1 MAPWKITALA
11 GAAVLA
17 AGAGVSTPILHGQI
31 AEPPRPARESLPVV
45 AAVDVWGRSSQIG
58 VTVRDV
64 DEDSKAA
71 TTTGVVVDEVTGSG
85 PADKAGI
92 KSGDVIVEFDGE
104 RVRSVRQLTRLVQET
119 PVGRKVSAAV
129 SRGGQRV
136 TVSITPERGSDVRFA
151 KEFGLGRFDEG
162 DLSWVIPPE
171 PPQPPTP
178 PAAPR
183 APRPDMSPL
192 LPGFSFSYRAGS
204 GRLGIS
210 AEDLTE
216 GLSEYFGVKN
226 GALVRSV
233 TEGSPAAKAGL
244 KAGDVITSVN
254 GSHVDG
260 PSDISRG
267 LDRLDNDAEF
277 TIEIVRDKKP
287 QTLKGKLEPRQRARS
302 RTRVVV

>member
-17 AGAGVSTPILHGQI
+17 AGAGVSTPILHGQM
-31 AEPPRPARESLPVV
+31 AEPPPARESLPVV

-136 TVSITPERGSDVRFA
+136 TVSITPERGSNVRFA

-216 GLSEYFGVKN
+216 GLSEYFAVKN

-260 PSDISRG
+260 PSDISRA
-267 LDRLDNDAEF
+267 LDRLDNDPEF

>member
-1 MAPWKITALA
+1 MAPWKIMALG
-11 GAAVLA
+11 GAALIA
-17 AGAGVSTPILHGQI
+17 AGAGVSTPILHGQTP
-31 AEPPRPARESLPVV
+31 EPPPARESRPVV
-45 AAVDVWGRSSQIG
+45 AAVDMWGRSSQIG
-58 VTVRDV
+58 LTVRDV
-64 DEDSKAA
+64 EEDSKPAA
-71 TTTGVVVDEVTGSG
+71 TAGVIVDEVTGGG
-85 PADKAGI
+85 PADKAGV

-136 TVSITPERGSDVRFA
+136 TVSITPERSSNVRFA
-151 KEFGLGRFDEG
+151 KEFSLGRFDEG
-162 DLSWVIPPE
+162 DLSWVMPPE

-183 APRPDMSPL
+183 PPHPDVSPL
-192 LPGFSFSYRAGS
+192 LPGFSFSYRSGS

-210 AEDLTE
+210 TEDLTD
-216 GLSEYFGVKN
+216 GLSQYFGVKN

-233 TEGSPAAKAGL
+233 TEGSSAAKAGL

-254 GSHVDG
+254 GSQVDG
-260 PSDISRG
+260 PSDISRALG
-267 LDRLDNDAEF
+267 DDGEF

-287 QTLKGKLEPRQRARS
+287 QTLKGKLEPRQRSRS